1 MAGELTGA
9 AVVTGASRGLG
20 SAVALAF
27 ARTGRAVGL
36 FARNRGALEE
46 VAGAAK
52 DAGARSVSVVAGD
65 ASSHD
70 SCAAAATTFLEE
82 LGAIDVLV
90 NNAGTDV
97 PGEYHQVSRADF
109 DRVQDVNVGATF
121 TFCQALVPQ
130 MVERHRGLVI
140 NVSSVGGLS
149 GWASGVAYNS
159 SKWAVSGYT
168 HCLYDSVREAGVR
181 AIVVHPGLLESEWGA
196 EWGINRLPEA
206 EALDVDRVADLCV
219 FLADRP
225 DFMVQSP
232 VLYRTGYRWPR
243 MGPSPFAAAE
253 SKKT

>member
-1 MAGELTGA
+1 MGDVDGA
-9 AVVTGASRGLG
+9 AVITGASRGLG
-20 SAVALAF
+20 SVVALAF
-27 ARTGRAVGL
+27 AQTGRPVGL
-36 FARNRGALEE
+36 FARNRSALEE
-46 VAGAAK
+46 VARQAK
-52 DAGARSVSVVAGD
+52 DAGAPFVSLVAGD

-70 SCAAAATTFLEE
+70 ACAGAAATFLQE
-82 LGAIDVLV
+82 LGPIDVLV

-97 PGEYHQVSRADF
+97 PGEYDKVSRADF
-109 DRVQDVNVGATF
+109 DRVQDVNLGATF

-130 MVERHRGLVI
+130 MVERRQGLVI

-159 SKWAVSGYT
+159 SKWAVTGYT

-196 EWGINRLPEA
+196 EWGIGRVPEA
-206 EALDVDRVADLCV
+206 EALDLSLVADLCV

-225 DFMVQSP
+225 DLMVQSP

-243 MGPSPFAAAE
+243 MGPPPFTATG
-253 SKKT
+253 SDKT